1 MYKFAKVLAFT
12 AVAALFA
19 SPLFHSSKALASGG
33 AETLKEVS
41 WNHSGP
47 FGTFDRAALQR
58 GLQVYREVCSGCH
71 GLRFIAFRNL
81 LEIGLKE
88 AEAKAIAAEYT
99 MMDGPNDE
107 GEMYE
112 RPGKLFDYMP
122 SPFDNEK
129 AARASNN
136 GAFPPDLSLMAK
148 ARFGGE
154 SYIYSLLLGYEEEAP
169 EGVTLAEGMAYNR
182 YFPGHQIAMGPPI
195 DDEAVEYVDGTAP
208 TKEQIA
214 KDVSTFLMWAAEPAL
229 EQRKRMGVK
238 VILFLIVLTIVLY
251 GVKRKVW
258 ADLH

>member
-12 AVAALFA
+12 AVTALFA
-19 SPLFHSSKALASGG
+19 SPLYHASPALAAGS
-33 AETLKEVS
+33 AEPIMKVDWS
-41 WNHSGP
+41 HSGP
-47 FGTFDRAALQR
+47 FGTFDRASLQR

-81 LEIGLKE
+81 LEIGLTEKE
-88 AEAKAIAAEYT
+88 AKTIAAEYT
-99 MMDGPNDE
+99 VMGGPNDE

-136 GAFPPDLSLMAK
+136 GAFPPDLSLIAK
-148 ARFGGE
+148 ARIGGE
-154 SYIYSLLLGYEEEAP
+154 NYLYSLLLGYEEEPP

-195 DDEAVEYVDGTAP
+195 DDEAVEYADGTAP

-214 KDVSTFLMWAAEPAL
+214 RDVSAFLMWTAEPAM
-229 EQRKRMGVK
+229 EARKRMGVK
-238 VILFLIVLTIVLY
+238 VVLFLIVLTLVLY